1 MARLKHIRIY
11 HFCDKKNVLESN
23 ENPWQFEYY
32 MILNYTIII
41 SKVKNLTHL
50 VLKLSTWVMQ
60 SENLSMYENI

>member
-1 MARLKHIRIY
+1 MIRRVS
-11 HFCDKKNVLESN
+11 KESN

-41 SKVKNLTHL
+41 SKVKNLKHL

-60 SENLSMYENI
+60 SEN